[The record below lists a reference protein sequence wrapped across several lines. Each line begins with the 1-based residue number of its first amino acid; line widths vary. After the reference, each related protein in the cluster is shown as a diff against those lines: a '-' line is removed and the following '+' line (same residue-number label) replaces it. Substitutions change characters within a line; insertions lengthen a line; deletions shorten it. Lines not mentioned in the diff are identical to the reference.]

1 MKKRISS
8 FGYALKGLRLFFRT
22 QPNARIHCVI
32 LLFVVILGA
41 FLKLNVWEWMAICFA
56 AGLVFVAEL
65 LNTAVELLVDL
76 VSPDFNELAG
86 KVKDVAAGAV
96 LVAAII
102 AVVIGLL
109 VFFPRIMCFLHV

>member
-1 MKKRISS
+1 MRKRIES
-8 FGYALKGLRLFFRT
+8 FGYALKGLGLFFRT

-32 LLFVVILGA
+32 LLFVLILGA
-41 FLKLNVWEWMAICFA
+41 FLKLNFGEWMAIVFA

-65 LNTAVELLVDL
+65 FNTAIEFLTDL

-96 LVAAII
+96 LIAAIT
-102 AVVIGLL
+102 AVVIGVL
-109 VFFPRIMCFLHV
+109 VFLQRLCFLHE